1 MKIQGNLNDSQG
13 EILIVE
19 DSPTQAE
26 RLRYI
31 LEQHRYT
38 VLMASNGQQALACL
52 SQRTPALVIS
62 DIVMPEMDGY
72 QLCQQIKTDQKL
84 KDTPVI
90 LLTSLS
96 DPEDV
101 IKGLECRADNF
112 ITKPYDESYLLA
124 RVEYALVNRAM
135 RQGERLQMGVE
146 IAFGGQKHLITSDRQ
161 QILDLLISTY
171 EALVRK
177 NRELT
182 TTRDELYVLNE
193 RLEELVEERTAAL
206 TAEVSARKQAEEEIR
221 KLNAELEQ
229 RVTERTMQ
237 LEVAN
242 LDLENANQA
251 KDRFLAGMSHELRTP
266 LNAIIGFTGT
276 LLMLLPGPLNADQQ
290 KQLRTIQTSAH
301 HLLSLINDLL
311 DLAKIESGK
320 ATIHLE
326 SLVCQGVIDEVLTS
340 LRPLAEAKG
349 LQFEAKIP
357 AQDVVVWAD
366 RRGLSQI
373 LINLVSNAIKFTEQG
388 IVRLELSQYHA
399 NGHMLTEISVADTG
413 IGIRPADQAALFQA
427 FTQVDA
433 PPTHQ
438 SEGTGLGLYLSRK
451 LASMMGGQITL
462 QSEYGKGSTFT
473 LVIPKQ

>member
-1 MKIQGNLNDSQG
+1 MKIQRNLDDSQE

-19 DSPTQAE
+19 DSPTQAA

-31 LEQHRYT
+31 LEQHHY
-38 VLMASNGQQALACL
+38 VVSVASNGQQALAHL
-52 SQRTPALVIS
+52 SQRRPALVIS

-72 QLCQQIKTDQKL
+72 QLCQRIKTDENL
-84 KDTPVI
+84 KAIPVI

-112 ITKPYDESYLLA
+112 ITKPYDEGYLLA
-124 RVEYALVNRAM
+124 RVEYVLVNRAM
-135 RQGERLQMGVE
+135 RLSERLQMGVE
-146 IAFGGQKHLITSDRQ
+146 IVFGGQKHLITSDRQ

-171 EALVRK
+171 EALILK

-182 TTRDELYVLNE
+182 TARDELYVLNE

-206 TAEVSARKQAEEEIR
+206 TAENSARRQAEEEVR

-229 RVTERTMQ
+229 RVIERTMQ

-242 LDLENANQA
+242 QA
-251 KDRFLAGMSHELRTP
+251 KDRFLASMSHELRTP

-276 LLMLLPGPLNADQQ
+276 LLMQLPGPLTADQQ
-290 KQLRTIQTSAH
+290 KQLGTIQTSAK
-301 HLLSLINDLL
+301 HLHSLINDLL

-320 ATIHLE
+320 ATMHLE
-326 SLVCQGVIDEVLTS
+326 SLVCQGVIEEVATT
-340 LRPLAEAKG
+340 LRPLVEAKG
-349 LQFEAKIP
+349 LQFEVKIP
-357 AQDVVVWAD
+357 AHDLVVRAD

-373 LINLVSNAIKFTEQG
+373 LINLINNALKFTEKG
-388 IVRLELSQYHA
+388 TVRLELNQRQE
-399 NGHMLTEISVADTG
+399 NGHSLTEISVADTG
-413 IGIRPADQAALFQA
+413 IGIRPEDQARLFQA
-427 FTQVDA
+427 FAQVDA
-433 PPTHQ
+433 RPTHQ
-438 SEGTGLGLYLSRK
+438 HEGTGLGLHLSRQ

-462 QSEYGKGSTFT
+462 QSEYGKGSMFT
-473 LVIPKQ
+473 LVIPEQ